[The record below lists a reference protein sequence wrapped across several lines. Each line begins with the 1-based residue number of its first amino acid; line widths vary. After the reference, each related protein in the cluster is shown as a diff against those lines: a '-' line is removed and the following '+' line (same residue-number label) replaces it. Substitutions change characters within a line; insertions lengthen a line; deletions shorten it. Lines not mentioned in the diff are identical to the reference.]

1 MQGETMESRSNECH
15 QSLHTQHQ
23 CPHISSGFN
32 YRPSNELSESSGEKR
47 FLMAC
52 KNGGGENIIRVKRI
66 KIWLKGDGRKRD
78 MGQENMC
85 LPLVKLFGRKI
96 QVIFPKE

>member
-15 QSLHTQHQ
+15 QSLHPQHQ

-32 YRPSNELSESSGEKR
+32 YRPSNELSESSDEKR

-52 KNGGGENIIRVKRI
+52 KNGGGENIIRVNAMVGKCQGKKQSEWQACEVDMHERI
-66 KIWLKGDGRKRD
+66 TMQNNKDCIK
-78 MGQENMC
+78 
-85 LPLVKLFGRKI
+85 
-96 QVIFPKE
+96 